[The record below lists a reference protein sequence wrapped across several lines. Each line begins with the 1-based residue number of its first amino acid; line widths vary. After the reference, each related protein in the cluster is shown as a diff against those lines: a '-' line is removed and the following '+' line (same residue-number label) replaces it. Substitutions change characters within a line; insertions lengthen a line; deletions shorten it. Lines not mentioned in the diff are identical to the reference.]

1 MGSPDL
7 FRALTRSLRGG
18 SGRSVTPDE
27 LQLTPYLSIVVAI
40 LYMMAADG
48 DISDRE
54 SSQLQ
59 SVVGA
64 DDDSLRRAVAY
75 AESHSVDQFLQEVP
89 AVLDA
94 KARLCLLMNV
104 CDSLMADGQ
113 LATDELL
120 LFDRLLAALGHSKAT
135 FHGYFDAIA
144 IKDRTSVLGDF
155 DAAATAQGLT
165 PPMVLVVSL
174 LYMMSADGSM
184 AEEEIGRLNAVVGNS
199 QALVKASLRYV
210 SQVRAPQFLAS
221 AAQVLD
227 EQQRLCVLLNACDA
241 MMADRQVAGGERDLF
256 RRMLA
261 AFGIAAGEFDRYLN
275 VIFLK
280 NDFPLDERQGRTRPR
295 SDGIVFERKRQWEE
309 ETGEAGT
316 ASPVARRRPR
326 AADAA
331 AARDASMGSRI
342 SQTMQDNIDR
352 MSDDLD
358 DGIEIGA
365 LEKNSRGGAQAAG
378 AATGADGP
386 TDLRAFREAEISE
399 QKANVTEA
407 GRQQGGRHW
416 KDADGDADRRAMQ
429 DASAAA
435 KSGSGKGHAA
445 GAAGKHWKDAQ
456 GGSDAR
462 AWQDADGDG
471 DVRASQDAGG
481 GSDVRAWQDADRADG
496 RSTPAGHA
504 AGVGLGALKDAEAA
518 AARAAWRDDAPSAPG
533 KAWRDATTPG
543 DRRALE
549 DADALPT
556 SSAIVDDRRS
566 FDHEGKEDSGTVQGP
581 HPITG
586 RMGTVSER
594 TKTIDTHLE
603 AMRAAPSI
611 TAANRLPHLPKGP
624 AVQRRLPAAAVI
636 VDQQRAIGVIDLP
649 SAMNEHAASMAMD
662 EQSGYLLASDEGG
675 PILSENTTPANPEQ
689 ARQHRKLRQ
698 WSGALL
704 PALFLTYGTTM
715 VGETAAERTFITNE
729 NMATDAR
736 VVHQM
741 ASVQQTVY
749 RVAPD
754 AVTLAAPA
762 VLPRAALAVGSGAS
776 GGVAGAAS
784 GAAAGGVAGAGG
796 ISGAAAAAGGVT
808 SAGGIATVA
817 ATYAPGAAAV
827 AEGQLPS
834 DREQADQFLEQRKQ
848 ELRAAFEQHQG
859 ASAVASQR
867 QQWFVYAKSIV
878 LLGLG
883 MAFWGVLFRSMRMLH
898 VSTAAG
904 IAGLLL
910 TANGYWLFV
919 QI

>member
-7 FRALTRSLRGG
+7 FKALTRSLRGG
-18 SGRSVTPDE
+18 SGRGVTPDE

-64 DDDSLRRAVAY
+64 DADTLRRAVAY
-75 AESHSVDQFLQEVP
+75 AESHSVDQFLQEAP
-89 AVLDA
+89 PVLDA

-104 CDSLMADGQ
+104 CDSLMADGE

-120 LFDRLLAALGHSKAT
+120 LFDRLLVALGHSKAT
-135 FHGYFDAIA
+135 FHTYFDAIA
-144 IKDRTSVLGDF
+144 VKDRTSVLGDF
-155 DAAATAQGLT
+155 DAAAKAQGLT
-165 PPMVLVVSL
+165 PPMALVVSL
-174 LYMMSADGSM
+174 LYMMSSDGSM

-221 AAQVLD
+221 AAQLLD
-227 EQQRLCVLLNACDA
+227 EQQRLCILLNACDA
-241 MMADRQVAGGERDLF
+241 MMADRQVASGERDLF

-280 NDFPLDERQGRTRPR
+280 NDFPLDERQSRARPR
-295 SDGIVFERKRQWEE
+295 SEGIVFERKRQWEE

-316 ASPVARRRPR
+316 ATPEARRKPR

-352 MSDDLD
+352 MSDDLE

-365 LEKNSRGGAQAAG
+365 LEKNARGGKRRGGAAAG
-378 AATGADGP
+378 QDGA
-386 TDLRAFREAEISE
+386 TDLRAFREAQISE
-399 QKANVTEA
+399 QKSHVKEG
-407 GRQQGGRHW
+407 GRQQGGRHL
-416 KDADGDADRRAMQ
+416 KDADGDADQRAMQ

-435 KSGSGKGHAA
+435 KSGSVNGKAA
-445 GAAGKHWKDAQ
+445 GVPGKHWKDAD
-456 GGSDAR
+456 GDSDIR
-462 AWQDADGDG
+462 ATQDADGD
-471 DVRASQDAGG
+471 
-481 GSDVRAWQDADRADG
+481 SDVRALQDADAAAG
-496 RSTPAGHA
+496 RHTPAGYA
-504 AGVGLGALKDAEAA
+504 AGVGHGALIDADAA
-518 AARAAWRDDAPSAPG
+518 AARAARQGDQAGADGKAWQDDDASAPG

-543 DRRALE
+543 ERRALQ
-549 DADALPT
+549 DADALPS
-556 SSAIVDDRRS
+556 SSAIVDERRS
-566 FDHEGKEDSGTVQGP
+566 FDHEGKDDSGIVQGP

-586 RMGTVSER
+586 RMGDVSER

-611 TAANRLPHLPKGP
+611 TAANRLPRLPKGP

-636 VDQQRAIGVIDLP
+636 VDDKSGMGVIDLP
-649 SAMNEHAASMAMD
+649 SATHEQATSMAMD
-662 EQSGYLLASDEGG
+662 EPSTYLLASDEGG

-762 VLPRAALAVGSGAS
+762 VLPRASLA
-776 GGVAGAAS
+776 AG
-784 GAAAGGVAGAGG
+784 GAAAGATAGSAAG
-796 ISGAAAAAGGVT
+796 GAAAGAAGITGAAAV
-808 SAGGIATVA
+808 AGGTAGAAGMATVA
-817 ATYAPGAAAV
+817 ATYAPGAAGV
-827 AEGQLPS
+827 SEGQLPS

-848 ELRAAFEQHQG
+848 ELRAAFEQHQS